1 VIGRDECWARLL
13 ALHAAPVSFACA
25 AVSERI
31 IVTRG
36 RVLKSA
42 EVYDEVLDPWLHLRH
57 ALSCNGA
64 LERMEIALV

>member
-1 VIGRDECWARLL
+1 
-13 ALHAAPVSFACA
+13 
-25 AVSERI
+25 
-31 IVTRG
+31 
-36 RVLKSA
+36 VLKSA